1 MGKITE
7 QMTNIYVFVDDYLKA
22 HPELAEW
29 RSSNNREPDFSDAEV
44 ITIGL
49 MQSCLAVATLKKAY
63 QHIEENY
70 HSAFPRLCSYKQWI
84 ARLHKLSDII
94 GHMVEAARLAD
105 GLNYSVYLLDSK
117 PVALCK
123 TVRHGT
129 VRLLRED
136 GAYFAKSS
144 KGWFFGFKL
153 HTLFNIE
160 GRILG
165 AVLSPA
171 NLHDREPALP
181 LALHTDGGIA
191 FGDQAFGGQQT
202 VDDLANEADLLLITR
217 KHAPQHYKALVATI
231 RQRVETF
238 LSHFYR
244 LLIDFIAPRS
254 WSGLWAAIKLKL
266 LAYNLHNQSIVCLD

>member
-22 HPELAEW
+22 HPELAAW
-29 RSSNNREPDFSDAEV
+29 RSSNNREPEFSDSEV

-49 MQSCLAVATLKKAY
+49 LQSCLKVATLKEAY
-63 QHIEENY
+63 QHILDNY

-94 GHMVEAARLAD
+94 GHMVEAARHCD
-105 GLNYSVYLLDSK
+105 GFNYSVYLLDSK
-117 PVALCK
+117 PIALCK
-123 TVRHGT
+123 PVRHGT
-129 VRLLRED
+129 VRNLRED
-136 GAYFAKSS
+136 GAYFAKGS

-153 HTLFNIE
+153 HTIFNIE
-160 GRILG
+160 GRVIG

-171 NLHDREPALP
+171 NLHDRDGALP
-181 LALHTDGGIA
+181 LALQVDGGIA

-202 VDDLANEADLLLITR
+202 VDDLANDADLLIITR
-217 KHAPQHYKALVATI
+217 KHAPEHYKALVATI

-238 LSHFYR
+238 LSAFYR
-244 LLIDFIAPRS
+244 LLIDFVSPRS
-254 WSGLWAAIKLKL
+254 WLGLWTAIKLKL
-266 LAYNLHNQSIVCLD
+266 LAYNLHHQRIVSLA